1 MENHYDFDHCLV
13 GETVKR
19 LLVAVL
25 VLALIAVPSLADPGD
40 SDTAG
45 SGVGAHMPAMSSQ
58 SVADGGA
65 GVVDSPDGMLVGS
78 LAAAGASGSSGVS
91 VVSAGAAHSCAVHGD
106 GSLLCWGANQFGQA
120 SAPGGSFSAVSVG
133 GVHSCGVKTDG
144 SMVCWGFNDDWRATA
159 PRGSFSAVSAGVRHS
174 CGLRTDGS
182 LVCWG
187 ANHFGQASAP
197 GGSFS
202 AVSVGVEHSC
212 GLRTD
217 ESVVCWGNDED
228 GRASPPGGSFSSVSA
243 GGVHSCGLR
252 TDGSVVCWR
261 PVGLAPS
268 GPFDAVSAGL
278 AHSCGLRTDG
288 SVECWGHNAYR
299 QSIPPE
305 GSFSAVSA
313 GGAHSCGL
321 RADGSV
327 VCWGANHLGQSTAPQ
342 GRFSAVAAGG
352 EHSCGLRTDGSVECW
367 GYNSDGQSMPP
378 GGSFTAISAGLRHSC
393 GLGTDGSV
401 QCWGDNAVFIPA
413 AAPGTS
419 GPVGVA
425 GERFADI
432 AGNPHRDDIDRMAVL
447 GITLGCTAGA
457 EPRYCPD
464 GHVTRAQMAAFLLRA
479 IGQPDPRPADG
490 APFSD
495 VPGGAWYT
503 EYVLAL
509 AEMGVDT
516 GENGEW
522 RPDDDLTRLEMARWL
537 TRLFDHITP
546 AASPQGLFRDVDRDD
561 WPVVEGLYQL
571 GVTEGCST
579 RPLRFCPDQPVTRA
593 EMASFIIRSLAAH
606 PQGGLFYRPLRGGS

>member
-1 MENHYDFDHCLV
+1 
-13 GETVKR
+13 
-19 LLVAVL
+19 
-25 VLALIAVPSLADPGD
+25 
-40 SDTAG
+40 
-45 SGVGAHMPAMSSQ
+45 
-58 SVADGGA
+58 
-65 GVVDSPDGMLVGS
+65 
-78 LAAAGASGSSGVS
+78 
-91 VVSAGAAHSCAVHGD
+91 
-106 GSLLCWGANQFGQA
+106 
-120 SAPGGSFSAVSVG
+120 
-133 GVHSCGVKTDG
+133 
-144 SMVCWGFNDDWRATA
+144 MVCWGSDAFGQSTA
-159 PRGSFSAVSAGVRHS
+159 PAGMFSAVSAGREHS
-174 CGLRTDGS
+174 CGVRTDGS

-187 ANHFGQASAP
+187 SDAFGQSTTK
-197 GGSFS
+197 GGPFD
-202 AVSVGVEHSC
+202 AVSAGWRFSC
-212 GLRTD
+212 GLGAD
-217 ESVVCWGNDED
+217 GSVVCWGIEDDGRADPPAGSFTGVSAGAFHSCAVRVDGVVACWGSDAD
-228 GRASPPGGSFSSVSA
+228 GRASPSGGWFSVVSA

-252 TDGSVVCWR
+252 TDGSVECWR

-305 GSFSAVSA
+305 GSFSAISA

-321 RADGSV
+321 RTDGSV

-342 GRFSAVAAGG
+342 GTFSAVAAGG

-378 GGSFTAISAGLRHSC
+378 GGSFTAISSGLRHSC

-413 AAPGTS
+413 TAPGTH
-419 GPVGVA
+419 GPVGDA

-432 AGNPHRDDIDRMAVL
+432 AGNPHRVEIDRMAVL
-447 GITLGCTAGA
+447 GITLGCAAGA

-479 IGQPDPRPADG
+479 IGQPDPRPAAG

-495 VPGGAWYT
+495 VPDGAWYT
-503 EYVLAL
+503 PYALAL

-522 RPDDDLTRLEMARWL
+522 RPDADLTRLEMTRWL

-546 AASPQGLFRDVDRDD
+546 AASPQGLFRDVDRED
-561 WPVVEGLYQL
+561 WPVVEGLYRL

-593 EMASFIIRSLAAH
+593 ETASFIIRSLAAH
-606 PQGGLFYRPLRGGS
+606 PQGGQFYRPLRGGSLNRPHRPHADAARDTQPQPGQLGGRGHL